1 MKNDNKEE
9 KKNKFDK
16 KAETITMKEENR
28 NIVSK
33 KIEKTKDEKETS
45 HDRKQDNEVSKFIPD

>member
-1 MKNDNKEE
+1 
-9 KKNKFDK
+9 
-16 KAETITMKEENR
+16 MKEENR

-45 HDRKQDNEVSKFIPD
+45 HDRKQDNEVIKLLQTEICLFRCR